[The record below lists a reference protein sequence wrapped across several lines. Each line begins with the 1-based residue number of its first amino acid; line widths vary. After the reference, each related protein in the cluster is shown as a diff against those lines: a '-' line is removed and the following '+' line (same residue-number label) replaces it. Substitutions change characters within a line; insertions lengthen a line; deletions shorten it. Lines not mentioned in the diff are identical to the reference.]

1 MFSRTDET
9 SPGPEAKRNECVR
22 LRWPNMRSVGSLMKK
37 KIRPSQLVGGSMS
50 GRIDT
55 KTVMIALRQSSGTPK
70 GVRIRR

>member
-37 KIRPSQLVGGSMS
+37 IRPSQLVGRSMS

>member
-1 MFSRTDET
+1 
-9 SPGPEAKRNECVR
+9 
-22 LRWPNMRSVGSLMKK
+22 MRSVGSLMKK
-37 KIRPSQLVGGSMS
+37 KIRPSQLVGRSIS